1 MKNRASSD
9 KNNQYFRTEHLKTD
23 LKGRSVRGGAV
34 TLGAQ
39 SVKFCLTLG
48 SNVVLARLLTPQD
61 YGLVGMVTVVTGL
74 VAIFKDLG
82 LSAATV
88 QKEEINHQQ
97 VSTLF
102 WVNVALG
109 IVTML
114 VTVAIAPVIAWFYQE
129 PRLFWITLSLG
140 SGFIIS
146 GLGVQH
152 SALLNRQMQYKAL
165 TINEIVSV
173 TIGIGSAIVAARFG
187 LGYWALVILPLV
199 TGIVS
204 TVGLWTVCSWR
215 PSLPARQSGVRSM
228 LVFGGNLTG
237 FNIVNYFARN
247 LDNLLIGKVWGA
259 QQLGLYA
266 KAYQLLLLP
275 LQQINGPFQK
285 VAIPALSRLV
295 DSPER
300 YRQAYLRILE
310 KLTIITAPL
319 VVFMI
324 ATSDWIV
331 LLLLGPQWIDATPI
345 FSLLGIAA
353 FTQPVANTTGWLFI
367 TQGRTNHMFQW
378 GIVGSILSATAI
390 VFGVQ
395 WGAIGVAASY
405 SISGLLIRTPIL
417 FWYVGRSGSVKGR
430 DLYRTMAPSTLASLW
445 SLCVLLV
452 SRQWLGIFHPII
464 SLTIAFLINI
474 AITLLVL
481 IALPAG
487 RAALQDFKNLIP
499 LITKR
504 KSENSAS

>member
-1 MKNRASSD
+1 MKNRTSSD
-9 KNNQYFRTEHLKTD
+9 KNNHYFRTYHLKAD
-23 LKGRSVRGGAV
+23 LKGRSVRGGSITIA
-34 TLGAQ
+34 AQ
-39 SVKFCLTLG
+39 FFKFGLTMG
-48 SNVVLARLLTPQD
+48 SSAVLARLLTPED

-82 LSAATV
+82 LAMATV
-88 QKEEINHQQ
+88 QKDEINHQQ

-102 WVNVALG
+102 WVNIALSV
-109 IVTML
+109 VTML
-114 VTVAIAPVIAWFYQE
+114 VTVAIAPVIAWFYGE
-129 PRLFWITLSLG
+129 PRLFWITLSL
-140 SGFIIS
+140 SLGFIIS
-146 GLGVQH
+146 GPGVQH
-152 SALLNRQMQYKAL
+152 AALLNRQMQYKAL
-165 TINEIVSV
+165 MINEIVSIAV
-173 TIGIGSAIVAARFG
+173 GIGSAIVAAWFG
-187 LGYWALVILPLV
+187 LGYWALVILPLM
-199 TGIVS
+199 TGIVT
-204 TVGLWTVCSWR
+204 TVGLWIVCSWR

-237 FNIVNYFARN
+237 FNLVNYFARN

-275 LQQINGPFQK
+275 LQQINIPVQR
-285 VAIPALSRLV
+285 VAIPTLSRLR

-300 YRQAYLRILE
+300 YREVYLRILE

-319 VVFMI
+319 VIFMI

-331 LLLLGPQWIDATPI
+331 LLLLGPQWIDTSPI
-345 FSLLGIAA
+345 FSLLGIVA
-353 FTQPVANTTGWLFI
+353 FTQPVGNTTGWLFI
-367 TQGRTNHMFQW
+367 TQGRTNDMFQW
-378 GIVGSILSATAI
+378 GIVGSTLSVVAI

-417 FWYVGRSGSVKGR
+417 FWYVGRSGSVKSI

-445 SLCVLLV
+445 SLSVLLV

-487 RAALQDFKNLIP
+487 RAALQDFKNLMP

>member
-9 KNNQYFRTEHLKTD
+9 NNQYFHTEHLKAD
-23 LKGRSVRGGAV
+23 LKERSIRGGAV
-34 TLGAQ
+34 TIIAQ
-39 SVKFCLTLG
+39 GLKFGLTLG

-74 VAIFKDLG
+74 VTIFKDLG
-82 LSAATV
+82 LSTATI
-88 QKEEINHQQ
+88 QKEKINHKQ

-109 IVTML
+109 IVTSI
-114 VTVAIAPVIAWFYQE
+114 VTIAIAPVIAWFYNE
-129 PRLFWITLSLG
+129 PRLLWITLSLA
-140 SGFIIS
+140 SGFFIS

-165 TINEIVSV
+165 TINEIMSV
-173 TIGIGSAIVAARFG
+173 GIGIGSAIVAAWFG

-204 TVGLWTVCSWR
+204 TVGFWILCSWR
-215 PSLPARQSGVRSM
+215 PSFPVKQSGVRSM

-259 QQLGLYA
+259 QQLGLYT

-275 LQQINGPFQK
+275 LQQINAPFEK
-285 VAIPALSRLV
+285 VAIPALSRLI

-310 KLTIITAPL
+310 KLTIITGPL

-331 LLLLGPQWIDATPI
+331 LLLLGSQWTDASPI
-345 FSLLGIAA
+345 FSLLGIIA

-378 GIVGSILSATAI
+378 GIIGSTLSVVAI
-390 VFGVQ
+390 VFGIQ
-395 WGAIGVAASY
+395 WGSVGVAASY

-417 FWYVGRSGSVKGR
+417 FWYVGRSGSVKAV
-430 DLYRTMAPSTLASLW
+430 DLYRTMAPSTLASLC
-445 SLCVLLV
+445 SLFVLLIT
-452 SRQWLGIFHPII
+452 RQWVGIFHPII
-464 SLTIAFLINI
+464 SLTIAFFINI

-487 RAALQDFKNLIP
+487 RAALQDFKNLMPFIIKP
-499 LITKR
+499 
-504 KSENSAS
+504 KSNN

>member
-1 MKNRASSD
+1 MKNKTTSE
-9 KNNQYFRTEHLKTD
+9 KNNQYLRTEHLKSD

-34 TLGAQ
+34 TIVAQ
-39 SVKFCLTLG
+39 LSKFALTLG

-61 YGLVGMVTVVTGL
+61 YGLVGMVTVITGL

-82 LSAATV
+82 LSTATV
-88 QKEEINHQQ
+88 QKQEINHQQ

-102 WVNVALG
+102 WVNVALS
-109 IVTML
+109 IITML
-114 VTVAIAPVIAWFYQE
+114 VTVAIAPVIARFYNE
-129 PRLFWITLSLG
+129 PRLLWITLSLA
-140 SGFIIS
+140 SGFLIS

-165 TINEIVSV
+165 TINEIISV
-173 TIGIGSAIVAARFG
+173 AIGIGSAIAAAWVG
-187 LGYWALVILPLV
+187 LGYWALVIMPLV
-199 TGIVS
+199 TAIVS
-204 TVGLWTVCSWR
+204 TVGLWIVCSWR
-215 PSLPARQSGVRSM
+215 PSLPAKQSGVRSM
-228 LVFGGNLTG
+228 LVFGSNLTG

-275 LQQINGPFQK
+275 LQQINAPFEK

-319 VVFMI
+319 IVFMI

-331 LLLLGPQWIDATPI
+331 LLLLGPQWTGASSI
-345 FSLLGIAA
+345 FSLLGIIA

-378 GIVGSILSATAI
+378 GIIGSTLSIIAI
-390 VFGVQ
+390 VFGIQ
-395 WGAIGVAASY
+395 WGAVGVAASY

-417 FWYVGRSGSVKGR
+417 FWYVGRSGSVKVM
-430 DLYRTMAPSTLASLW
+430 DLYRTMAPSTFASLCGL
-445 SLCVLLV
+445 SVLLIT
-452 SRQWLGIFHPII
+452 RQWLGIFHPII
-464 SLTIAFLINI
+464 SITIAFLINI
-474 AITLLVL
+474 TITLLVL

-487 RAALQDFKNLIP
+487 RAALQDFKSLMPFIIKPKSNNSP
-499 LITKR
+499 L
-504 KSENSAS
+504 